1 MSQPAL
7 LRHQLRHQNLLR
19 RTRRSTA
26 GCLAVALL
34 SVISGGSPGA
44 PPTPAPP
51 PSPAGAGRQA
61 TYAIR
66 SFHLEQP
73 QPAEPGHRA
82 KLILLD
88 EHPSPVAWLFFW
100 DERTFDPE
108 KHWNRE
114 ADLERCPKCHPQY
127 ELHFPIKDLPAMM
140 EKLRR
145 LGGKAKLTFRSDRW
159 DIEEKECQ

>member
-1 MSQPAL
+1 MPQSPPCQYQSHVRWIRQSAARCLTFTLLTVAACQCLEAQPAPAP
-7 LRHQLRHQNLLR
+7 QPP
-19 RTRRSTA
+19 STA
-26 GCLAVALL
+26 
-34 SVISGGSPGA
+34 
-44 PPTPAPP
+44 PA
-51 PSPAGAGRQA
+51 AGRHA
-61 TYAIR
+61 SYAIR
-66 SFHLEQP
+66 SFQLEQP

-82 KLILLD
+82 KLILSD

-127 ELHFPIKDLPAMM
+127 ELHFPSKALPAMM

-145 LGGKAKLTFRSDRW
+145 AGGKAKLTFRSDRW
-159 DIEEKECQ
+159 DIEE